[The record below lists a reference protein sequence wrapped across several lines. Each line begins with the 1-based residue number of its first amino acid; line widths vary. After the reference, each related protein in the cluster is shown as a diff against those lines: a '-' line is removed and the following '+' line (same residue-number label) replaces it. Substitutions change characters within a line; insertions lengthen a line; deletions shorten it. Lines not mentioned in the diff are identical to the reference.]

1 MKRERVIVFAG
12 TEEGRKLFEYLYV
25 CGVPVDLSVA
35 TEYGREM
42 IEHGRHRVLVNRL
55 DEQEMRELFQH
66 NGYTLVID
74 ATHPYATEVT
84 ENIQTSCYAT
94 GIPYL
99 RVLRQSISEEG
110 VVLCSDLSEAVNIL
124 SAGEGNILSAI
135 GSKELAA
142 LTKIPSYQTR
152 VFARMLPVPE
162 ALQTAL
168 SLGFPVKNLI
178 CMQGPFSKETNTA
191 LLRQFNCR
199 YLLTKNS
206 GTIGGVREKIT
217 AAKEAGAVPLVVG
230 RSSKETGISYE
241 DAVTLLNSR
250 FGLNQQKHF
259 RFPLFIDLK
268 GKQLLVV
275 GAGMVATRRVQTLLQ
290 FNCNI
295 KVIAPDVSDE
305 IQQLASAGKLLLEQ
319 REFSDR
325 DLEGVFLVV
334 SAAGC
339 RETNHKVAMLA
350 KEKGIYA
357 SIADSREECSFY
369 FPAVVMK
376 NQAVIGISGDGLHHQ
391 AVART
396 AKQIREKI
404 SDET

>member
-84 ENIQTSCYAT
+84 ENIQTSCYAM

-191 LLRQFNCR
+191 LLPQFN
-199 YLLTKNS
+199 
-206 GTIGGVREKIT
+206 
-217 AAKEAGAVPLVVG
+217 
-230 RSSKETGISYE
+230 
-241 DAVTLLNSR
+241 
-250 FGLNQQKHF
+250 
-259 RFPLFIDLK
+259 
-268 GKQLLVV
+268 
-275 GAGMVATRRVQTLLQ
+275 
-290 FNCNI
+290 
-295 KVIAPDVSDE
+295 
-305 IQQLASAGKLLLEQ
+305 
-319 REFSDR
+319 
-325 DLEGVFLVV
+325 
-334 SAAGC
+334 
-339 RETNHKVAMLA
+339 
-350 KEKGIYA
+350 
-357 SIADSREECSFY
+357 
-369 FPAVVMK
+369 
-376 NQAVIGISGDGLHHQ
+376 
-391 AVART
+391 
-396 AKQIREKI
+396 
-404 SDET
+404 